1 METPVERQ
9 PRGLPANGT
18 KTINVAFGNG
28 DSITASVVAPWDSMP
43 AEWVADVQRELGDA
57 LVKVASRLSYQEWV
71 AEQAA

>member
-18 KTINVAFGNG
+18 PLVDLIFGNG
-28 DSITASVVAPWDSMP
+28 DTLVAVVVAPWDYMP
-43 AEWVADVQRELGDA
+43 AELVADVQREVGDA

-71 AEQAA
+71 AEQAV